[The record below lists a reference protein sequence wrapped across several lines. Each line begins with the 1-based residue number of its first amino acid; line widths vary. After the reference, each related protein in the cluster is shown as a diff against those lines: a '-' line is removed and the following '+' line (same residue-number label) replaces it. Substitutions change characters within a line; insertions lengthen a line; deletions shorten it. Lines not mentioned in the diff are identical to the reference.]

1 MPENQQTLTDASVT
15 FEDGKTIMKF
25 TKIMNEPGE
34 IEITPGDNTFIQAYG
49 TSQTLGYH
57 GSRGLID
64 INLSTGSSE
73 SVAPPNKSAWLAHG
87 VSLTFFD
94 VFFFHTELN

>member
-57 GSRGLID
+57 RSRGSID